1 MFQPNPTSQPTD
13 NRPIDNRGVPMIPTT
28 SPADLPL
35 LQQLR
40 ELEELLIMEGVK
52 IPLTGRKIIAEEEIL
67 HHLEEI
73 EKKIPETVLTAE
85 RILAKRDEII
95 SQAQNFS
102 QDIVQKAKQKAAE
115 IADELRIVQQ
125 AEMEAQKIRENVQ
138 REVEALRQRTVDDL
152 NRMRQQAEQEIYQLR
167 HRAEADAQQ
176 TQTDADAYAYKVLGD
191 MENQFLEMLR
201 VVRNGRQHLQHQA
214 PRHKH

>member
-1 MFQPNPTSQPTD
+1 MFQPNPTSQPSD
-13 NRPIDNRGVPMIPTT
+13 PNRGIPMIPTT

-40 ELEELLIMEGVK
+40 ELEELLIMDGVK
-52 IPLTGRKIIAEEEIL
+52 IPLTGRKIVSEDEIL
-67 HHLEEI
+67 HHLAEI

-95 SQAQNFS
+95 NQAQQFS
-102 QDIVQKAKQKAAE
+102 QGIIEKAKQDAE
-115 IADELRIVQQ
+115 QIASELRIVQQ
-125 AEMEAQKIRENVQ
+125 AEMEAQKIRDNVQ

-152 NRMRQQAEQEIYQLR
+152 NRMRQQVEQEVYQLR

-176 TQTDADAYAYKVLGD
+176 TQTDADAYAYKVLGE

-201 VVRNGRQHLQHQA
+201 VVRNGRQHLQHHP
-214 PRHKH
+214 PRHKHQ